1 MLTHANSESLLSSF
15 SSIQNISI
23 TYFHEPAI
31 FKSLPGEVHPILL
44 IQELKAIKSKQDNN
58 SYIKQ
63 VKSIKLLHD
72 DCHKQAVTHIRE
84 SRRFESMYTLQGKT
98 QPTRHMLST
107 LSPHMVQDRT
117 YLTWSTYSNL
127 LHSRQ

>member
-1 MLTHANSESLLSSF
+1 MPTRANSESLLSSF
-15 SSIQNISI
+15 SSIQIISI

-31 FKSLPGEVHPILL
+31 LKSLPGEVHPILL

-63 VKSIKLLHD
+63 VKSITLLHD

-98 QPTRHMLST
+98 
-107 LSPHMVQDRT
+107 
-117 YLTWSTYSNL
+117 
-127 LHSRQ
+127 